1 MLARIFAKQN
11 KTFSAHIPETNIT
24 TTSLNNSRA
33 TEFKQSK
40 PTVEPISCFVLGEY
54 ATNTLD
60 FNPTKDDGGRYN
72 FGGHFCR

>member
-11 KTFSAHIPETNIT
+11 KTFSAHIPE
-24 TTSLNNSRA
+24 NNHNHHFAQQFQIHRSP
-33 TEFKQSK
+33 SK

-60 FNPTKDDGGRYN
+60 FNPTKDDGGR
-72 FGGHFCR
+72 